1 MSQELQLETL
11 PYITANHPGLGG
23 RIKAGPGQ
31 FIVEEIPLYQPVGHG
46 DHIYVRC
53 RREGWNTRDLVKAF
67 ARVFGLKDMDIGTA
81 GLKDKDAVAV
91 QTFSLYMP
99 VADLN
104 SIRAKAA
111 TELPVEILDVT
122 RHGNKLKTGH
132 LLGNRFR
139 VLLSETSADQLN
151 AAQAIADDLKRL
163 GLANYY
169 GSQRF
174 GLDGDNADK
183 GREILMGRGP
193 KKGWLNKFLLSAFQS
208 SLFNE
213 YLAQRIQRGWFDRVL
228 VGDIAKKTDTGG
240 LFEVED
246 LEAEQRRFNE
256 SEITFTGPIYG
267 SKMKAATGEPG
278 ELEQAILSAHDVQ
291 PAMLGKAGLKG
302 SRRPGRILLPDLAIA
317 SSDGG
322 LVFEFALP
330 KGSYAT
336 VVMREFIKDDS
347 ELSEERDED

>member
-1 MSQELQLETL
+1 M
-11 PYITANHPGLGG
+11 
-23 RIKAGPGQ
+23 R
-31 FIVEEIPLYQPVGHG
+31 F
-46 DHIYVRC
+46 

-67 ARVFGLKDMDIGTA
+67 ARAFGLKDMDIGTA

-91 QTFSLYMP
+91 QTFSLYLP

-104 SIRAKAA
+104 DVRNKAVS
-111 TELPVEILDVT
+111 ELPVEVLDVN

-139 VLLSETSADQLN
+139 VVLSDTNEGQLGS
-151 AAQAIADDLKRL
+151 AQAIADDLKNI

-174 GLDGDNADK
+174 GLDGDNAEK

-213 YLAQRIQRGWFDRVL
+213 YLAQRIPRGWFDRLL

-246 LEAEQRRFNE
+246 LETEQRRFE
-256 SEITFTGPIYG
+256 ASEITFTGPIYG
-267 SKMKAATGEPG
+267 SKMKAASGEPG
-278 ELEQAILSAHDVQ
+278 ELEQSILSAHEVQ

-302 SRRPGRILLPDLAIA
+302 SRRPGRILLPDLTITP
-317 SSDGG
+317 SDLG

-336 VVMREFIKDDS
+336 VVMREFIKDDTL
-347 ELSEERDED
+347 LSEEPEDD